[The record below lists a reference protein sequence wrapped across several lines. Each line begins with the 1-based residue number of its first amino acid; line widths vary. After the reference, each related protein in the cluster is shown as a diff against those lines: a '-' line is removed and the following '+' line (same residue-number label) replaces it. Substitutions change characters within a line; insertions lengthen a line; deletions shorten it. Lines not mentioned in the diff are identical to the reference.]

1 MNDFTTT
8 AAAEQIDAKADTSAE
23 PKASLAAEAAF
34 ERVTALMHEIKEII
48 DDIPHIKDDEGKED
62 MEVFF
67 IGHVGVVRGD
77 SIAACDCQVLRGDR
91 KIGVVI
97 RLLREL
103 PRKVRAMVF
112 MATESADSKE
122 D

>member
-1 MNDFTTT
+1 MNDIATT
-8 AAAEQIDAKADTSAE
+8 AAAEQIEANTDTSAE
-23 PKASLAAEAAF
+23 PKASPAAEAAF
-34 ERVTALMHEIKEII
+34 ERVIALMHEIKAII
-48 DDIPHIKDDEGKED
+48 DDIPHIKDDEGKEAR
-62 MEVFF
+62 EVFF

-77 SIAACDCQVLRGDR
+77 YIAACDCQVIRGDR

-112 MATESADSKE
+112 MAAQGADSKKG
-122 D
+122 